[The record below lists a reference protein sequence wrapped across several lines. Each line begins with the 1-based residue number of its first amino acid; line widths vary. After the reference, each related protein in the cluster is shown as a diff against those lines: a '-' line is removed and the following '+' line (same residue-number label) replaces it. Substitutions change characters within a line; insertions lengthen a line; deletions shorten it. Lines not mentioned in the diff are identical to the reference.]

1 MSEFKTTTTSSHV
14 VRPSPGDPNWPQEI
28 KDVPLSILDNT
39 CAKFARSCATWI
51 FNPPSDPSHFSEPN
65 LLASFRQVTS
75 LYSFWAGQLHWTDY
89 DPSKGYQYRSGRLA
103 LTYGGDEVDIE
114 EYPGFPIEFVETETR
129 LSSILP
135 TSTSTTNSASQVLL
149 PSTWLIPSQEVALQD
164 SYTLLGLPNLAVQVT
179 KFACGA
185 VGVGVKMTHSLADAT
200 TLVGFMHDWAK
211 VHSRLAG
218 KDEDKEE
225 KGKGEKQGDTIPEV
239 SFDPSLL
246 DSKASGDLSSPTG
259 PDASILSLS
268 RSLPLHRYDW
278 LNSGGGDCPPW
289 FEPITACPPG
299 VDLADDHDRARGER
313 MPWGEWDVLKPVRH
327 TIFRFSAEE
336 VDGIWKAAT
345 DATTT
350 TKSTDGQE
358 EQQEAQPVKLSRL
371 DTLLAHIWK
380 AVMRANQIQPDEQS
394 FLDMT
399 FGLRT
404 RLDLPARFLG
414 SPLRQIAVPG
424 NPSLS
429 SSSLSR
435 SIRSTLQ
442 RLDDQ
447 KACSALLHDLAYD
460 TTGQNIWAT
469 FLGRRH
475 LLCTSWTRLGVY
487 DVDFGCGS
495 KPEYV
500 DAFMPASDGLL
511 QIMEA
516 RPSSTTAGT
525 VCGKGAEEGQG
536 GSPWWKDGASVS
548 LHLAEETMARL
559 IADEAFREFA

>member
-1 MSEFKTTTTSSHV
+1 M
-14 VRPSPGDPNWPQEI
+14 
-28 KDVPLSILDNT
+28 
-39 CAKFARSCATWI
+39 
-51 FNPPSDPSHFSEPN
+51 
-65 LLASFRQVTS
+65 
-75 LYSFWAGQLHWTDY
+75 
-89 DPSKGYQYRSGRLA
+89 
-103 LTYGGDEVDIE
+103 
-114 EYPGFPIEFVETETR
+114 
-129 LSSILP
+129 
-135 TSTSTTNSASQVLL
+135 LL
-149 PSTWLIPSQEVALQD
+149 PSTWAIDEQFPSPLLIPSQEVALQD

-179 KFACGA
+179 RFACGG

-211 VHSRLAG
+211 IHSRLTG
-218 KDEDKEE
+218 KDKDDA
-225 KGKGEKQGDTIPEV
+225 GTGEKQPDTIPEV
-239 SFDPSLL
+239 TFDPSLL

-259 PDASILSLS
+259 PDPSTLSLS

-278 LNSGGGDCPPW
+278 LNSGGSDCPPW

-299 VDLADDHDRARGER
+299 VDLADDHDQARGER

-327 TIFRFSAEE
+327 TIFRFSADE

-345 DATTT
+345 DTTT
-350 TKSTDGQE
+350 TNVTDTNGQGE
-358 EQQEAQPVKLSRL
+358 QQQQEAQHKPVKLSRL

-380 AVMRANQIQPDEQS
+380 AVMRANQIQPSEES

-424 NPSLS
+424 NPSLPN
-429 SSSLSR
+429 SSLSR

-442 RLDDQ
+442 RLDDK

-487 DVDFGCGS
+487 DVDFGCGR

-511 QIMEA
+511 QVMEA
-516 RPSSTTAGT
+516 RPSTTATAKESLG
-525 VCGKGAEEGQG
+525 EGQ

>member
-1 MSEFKTTTTSSHV
+1 
-14 VRPSPGDPNWPQEI
+14 
-28 KDVPLSILDNT
+28 
-39 CAKFARSCATWI
+39 
-51 FNPPSDPSHFSEPN
+51 
-65 LLASFRQVTS
+65 
-75 LYSFWAGQLHWTDY
+75 
-89 DPSKGYQYRSGRLA
+89 
-103 LTYGGDEVDIE
+103 LTYGGEEVDIE
-114 EYPGFPIEFVETETR
+114 GYPGFPIEFVETKST

-135 TSTSTTNSASQVLL
+135 TSTSTSQVLL
-149 PSTWLIPSQEVALQD
+149 PSIWAIDEQFPSSSLIPSQEVALQD
-164 SYTLLGLPNLAVQVT
+164 SYTLRGLPNLTVQVT
-179 KFACGA
+179 RFACGG

-211 VHSRLAG
+211 IHSSLTG
-218 KDEDKEE
+218 KNGDENKEEDKS
-225 KGKGEKQGDTIPEV
+225 GEKEKDLVPKVT
-239 SFDPSLL
+239 FDPSLL
-246 DSKASGDLSSPTG
+246 DSKASGDLSSSTG

-278 LNSGGGDCPPW
+278 LNSGGSDCPPW

-299 VDLADDHDRARGER
+299 VNLADDHDQERGER
-313 MPWGEWDVLKPVRH
+313 MPWGEWDMLKPVRH

-345 DATTT
+345 DTSSSATE
-350 TKSTDGQE
+350 GQA

-380 AVMRANQIQPDEQS
+380 AVMRANQIQPSEES

-442 RLDDQ
+442 RLDDK

-516 RPSSTTAGT
+516 RPSTTATAVKTTSG
-525 VCGKGAEEGQG
+525 EGQG

>member
-1 MSEFKTTTTSSHV
+1 MK
-14 VRPSPGDPNWPQEI
+14 
-28 KDVPLSILDNT
+28 
-39 CAKFARSCATWI
+39 
-51 FNPPSDPSHFSEPN
+51 
-65 LLASFRQVTS
+65 
-75 LYSFWAGQLHWTDY
+75 
-89 DPSKGYQYRSGRLA
+89 
-103 LTYGGDEVDIE
+103 YGGEDVDIE
-114 EYPGFPIEFVETETR
+114 EYPGFPIEFVESETR
-129 LSSILP
+129 LSAILP
-135 TSTSTTNSASQVLL
+135 SNSASQVLL
-149 PSTWLIPSQEVALQD
+149 PSTWAIDEQFPSSSLIPSQEVALQD

-179 KFACGA
+179 RFACGG

-211 VHSRLAG
+211 IHSRLTG
-218 KDEDKEE
+218 KDKKEA
-225 KGKGEKQGDTIPEV
+225 GTGEKQGDTIPK
-239 SFDPSLL
+239 STFDPSLL
-246 DSKASGDLSSPTG
+246 DSKALGDLSFPTG

-278 LNSGGGDCPPW
+278 LNSGGSDCPPW

-299 VDLADDHDRARGER
+299 VDLADDHDQARGER
-313 MPWGEWDVLKPVRH
+313 MPWGEWDMLKPVRH
-327 TIFRFSAEE
+327 TVFRFSADE
-336 VDGIWKAAT
+336 VDRIWKAAT
-345 DATTT
+345 DTSFSATE
-350 TKSTDGQE
+350 SQA
-358 EQQEAQPVKLSRL
+358 EQQEAQHLKLSRL

-380 AVMRANQIQPDEQS
+380 AVMRANQIQPDEES

-442 RLDDQ
+442 RLDDK

-487 DVDFGCGS
+487 DVDFGCGN

-516 RPSSTTAGT
+516 RPSSTAKATASMT
-525 VCGKGAEEGQG
+525 AEEER
-536 GSPWWKDGASVS
+536 GSTCWWKDGASVS

>member
-1 MSEFKTTTTSSHV
+1 LK
-14 VRPSPGDPNWPQEI
+14 
-28 KDVPLSILDNT
+28 
-39 CAKFARSCATWI
+39 
-51 FNPPSDPSHFSEPN
+51 
-65 LLASFRQVTS
+65 
-75 LYSFWAGQLHWTDY
+75 
-89 DPSKGYQYRSGRLA
+89 
-103 LTYGGDEVDIE
+103 YGGEEVE
-114 EYPGFPIEFVETETR
+114 GYPGFPIEFVETKST

-135 TSTSTTNSASQVLL
+135 TSTSTSTSQVLL
-149 PSTWLIPSQEVALQD
+149 PSTWAIDEQFPSSHLIPSQEVALQD

-179 KFACGA
+179 RFACGG

-211 VHSRLAG
+211 IHSRLTG
-218 KDEDKEE
+218 KDKKEA
-225 KGKGEKQGDTIPEV
+225 GTGEKQGDTIPK
-239 SFDPSLL
+239 STFDPSLL
-246 DSKASGDLSSPTG
+246 DSKALGDLSFPTG

-278 LNSGGGDCPPW
+278 LNSGGSDCPPW

-299 VDLADDHDRARGER
+299 VDLADDHDQARGER
-313 MPWGEWDVLKPVRH
+313 MPWGEWDMLKPVRH

-336 VDGIWKAAT
+336 VDGIWKAAVS
-345 DATTT
+345 
-350 TKSTDGQE
+350 STSEGHG

-380 AVMRANQIQPDEQS
+380 AVMRANQIQPSEES

-442 RLDDQ
+442 RLDDK

-516 RPSSTTAGT
+516 RPSTTATAVKTTSG
-525 VCGKGAEEGQG
+525 EGQG

>member
-1 MSEFKTTTTSSHV
+1 
-14 VRPSPGDPNWPQEI
+14 
-28 KDVPLSILDNT
+28 
-39 CAKFARSCATWI
+39 
-51 FNPPSDPSHFSEPN
+51 
-65 LLASFRQVTS
+65 VTS

-89 DPSKGYQYRSGRLA
+89 DPSRGYQHRSGRLA
-103 LTYGGDEVDIE
+103 LKYGGEEVE
-114 EYPGFPIEFVETETR
+114 AYPGFPIEFVETATR

-135 TSTSTTNSASQVLL
+135 TSTSNSTSQVLL
-149 PSTWLIPSQEVALQD
+149 PATWAIDEQFPSPLLIPSQEVALQD

-179 KFACGA
+179 RFACGG

-200 TLVGFMHDWAK
+200 TLVGFMHDWAEIY
-211 VHSRLAG
+211 SSLTG
-218 KDEDKEE
+218 KNGDENKEE
-225 KGKGEKQGDTIPEV
+225 NKSDEKEKDLVPKVT
-239 SFDPSLL
+239 FDPSLL

-259 PDASILSLS
+259 PDPSILSLS

-278 LNSGGGDCPPW
+278 LNSGGSDCPPW

-299 VDLADDHDRARGER
+299 VDLADDHDQARGER
-313 MPWGEWDVLKPVRH
+313 MPWGEWDMLKPVRH

-345 DATTT
+345 STT
-350 TKSTDGQE
+350 STSEGHGD
-358 EQQEAQPVKLSRL
+358 QQEVQGARLSRL

-380 AVMRANQIQPDEQS
+380 AVMRANQIKPDEQS

-414 SPLRQIAVPG
+414 SPLRQIAVSG

-442 RLDDQ
+442 RLDDK

-460 TTGQNIWAT
+460 ATGQNIWAT

-516 RPSSTTAGT
+516 RPSSTATAKESLG
-525 VCGKGAEEGQG
+525 EGQG

-559 IADEAFREFA
+559 IADEAFREVA

>member
-1 MSEFKTTTTSSHV
+1 
-14 VRPSPGDPNWPQEI
+14 
-28 KDVPLSILDNT
+28 
-39 CAKFARSCATWI
+39 
-51 FNPPSDPSHFSEPN
+51 
-65 LLASFRQVTS
+65 
-75 LYSFWAGQLHWTDY
+75 
-89 DPSKGYQYRSGRLA
+89 
-103 LTYGGDEVDIE
+103 
-114 EYPGFPIEFVETETR
+114 
-129 LSSILP
+129 
-135 TSTSTTNSASQVLL
+135 
-149 PSTWLIPSQEVALQD
+149 
-164 SYTLLGLPNLAVQVT
+164 
-179 KFACGA
+179 
-185 VGVGVKMTHSLADAT
+185 MTHSLADAT

-211 VHSRLAG
+211 IHSRLPG
-218 KDEDKEE
+218 KDNDGKGGGEKEE
-225 KGKGEKQGDTIPEV
+225 DSVAKV

-246 DSKASGDLSSPTG
+246 DSKASGDLSSLTG
-259 PDASILSLS
+259 PDPSILSLS

-278 LNSGGGDCPPW
+278 LNSGGSDCPPW

-336 VDGIWKAAT
+336 VDEIWKAAT

-350 TKSTDGQE
+350 NVTDTKGQE
-358 EQQEAQPVKLSRL
+358 EQQQQEAQHLKLSRL

-380 AVMRANQIQPDEQS
+380 AVMRANQIKPSEES

-442 RLDDQ
+442 RLDD
-447 KACSALLHDLAYD
+447 KEACSALLHDLAYD

-516 RPSSTTAGT
+516 RPSSTAVAVSGSRQEA
-525 VCGKGAEEGQG
+525 VG

-548 LHLAEETMARL
+548 LHLAEETMAGL
-559 IADEAFREFA
+559 VADEAFREFA

>member
-1 MSEFKTTTTSSHV
+1 LK
-14 VRPSPGDPNWPQEI
+14 
-28 KDVPLSILDNT
+28 
-39 CAKFARSCATWI
+39 
-51 FNPPSDPSHFSEPN
+51 
-65 LLASFRQVTS
+65 
-75 LYSFWAGQLHWTDY
+75 
-89 DPSKGYQYRSGRLA
+89 
-103 LTYGGDEVDIE
+103 YGGEDVED
-114 EYPGFPIEFVETETR
+114 YPGFPIEFVETETR
-129 LSSILP
+129 LSAILP
-135 TSTSTTNSASQVLL
+135 SATQSQATWAIDEQF
-149 PSTWLIPSQEVALQD
+149 PSSSLIPSQEVALQD

-179 KFACGA
+179 RFACGG

-200 TLVGFMHDWAK
+200 TLVGFMHDWAEI
-211 VHSRLAG
+211 HSSSTG
-218 KDEDKEE
+218 KNGDENKEE
-225 KGKGEKQGDTIPEV
+225 NKSDEKEQESVAKVT
-239 SFDPSLL
+239 FDPSLL
-246 DSKASGDLSSPTG
+246 DSKASGDLSSSTG

-278 LNSGGGDCPPW
+278 LNSGGSDCPPW

-299 VDLADDHDRARGER
+299 VNLADDHDQERGER
-313 MPWGEWDVLKPVRH
+313 MPWGEWDMLKPVRH

-345 DATTT
+345 DTSSSATE
-350 TKSTDGQE
+350 GQA

-380 AVMRANQIQPDEQS
+380 AVMRANQIQPSEES

-442 RLDDQ
+442 RLDDT

-516 RPSSTTAGT
+516 RPSSTAVKTTSGE
-525 VCGKGAEEGQG
+525 GGEEGQG